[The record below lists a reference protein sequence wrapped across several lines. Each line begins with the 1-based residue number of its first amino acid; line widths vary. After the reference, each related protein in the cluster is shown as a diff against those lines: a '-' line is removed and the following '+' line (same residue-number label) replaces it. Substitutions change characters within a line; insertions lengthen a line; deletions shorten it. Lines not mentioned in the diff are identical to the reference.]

1 MTKQD
6 VLKQICQRTGQDSST
21 SRSVLESFF
30 EVVKHQVAAGKSIQV
45 RGFGS
50 FVPVQRGAKVARNIG
65 QKTAL
70 PIEAQVIPMFK
81 PSAEFKE
88 QVRAQPANTVKHL

>member
-6 VLKQICQRTGQDSST
+6 VIDQIVQRTGQDTLT
-21 SRSVLESFF
+21 SRSILESFF
-30 EVVKHQVAAGKSIQV
+30 EVVKHQLTAGESIHV

-50 FVPVQRGAKVARNIG
+50 FTPVHRAAKMARDIG
-65 QKTAL
+65 QNTSH
-70 PIEAQVIPMFK
+70 PIEAHVVPVFK

-88 QVRAQPANTVKHL
+88 QVRARPVDTK

>member
-6 VLKQICQRTGQDSST
+6 MIDQISQRTGQDSLT
-21 SRSVLESFF
+21 SRAVIESFF
-30 EVVKHQVAAGKSIQV
+30 ALVKQHLAAGESIYI

-50 FVPVQRGAKVARNIG
+50 FVPLQRAAKVARNIK
-65 QKTAL
+65 QNTSH
-70 PIEAQVIPMFK
+70 PIEAHVLPVFK

-88 QVRAQPANTVKHL
+88 QVRARPVDTK

>member
-6 VLKQICQRTGQDSST
+6 VISQISQHTGQDPLT
-21 SRSVLESFF
+21 IRAIVESFF
-30 EVVKHQVAAGKSIQV
+30 EVIKHQLAAGESIYV

-50 FVPVQRGAKVARNIG
+50 FVPVQRAAKLARNIA
-65 QKTAL
+65 QNTTH
-70 PIEAQVIPMFK
+70 PIAAHVTPGFK

-88 QVRAQPANTVKHL
+88 QVRARRSSTND

>member
-6 VLKQICQRTGQDSST
+6 VISQISQHTGQDPLT
-21 SRSVLESFF
+21 IQAIVESFF
-30 EVVKHQVAAGKSIQV
+30 EVVKHQVAAGESIQV

-50 FVPVQRGAKVARNIG
+50 FVPVQRGAKVARNIN
-65 QKTAL
+65 QNAAH
-70 PIEAQVIPMFK
+70 PIDAHIVPVFK

-88 QVRAQPANTVKHL
+88 QVRQLPVS

>member
-6 VLKQICQRTGQDSST
+6 VINQISQQTGQDPLT
-21 SRSVLESFF
+21 NRTVLESFF
-30 EVVKHQVAAGKSIQV
+30 EVVKQQLAAGEAIYV

-50 FVPVQRGAKVARNIG
+50 FVPVQRGVKIARNIS
-65 QKTAL
+65 QNTAH
-70 PIEAQVIPMFK
+70 PIAAHVIPVFK

-88 QVRAQPANTVKHL
+88 QVRTQLSITR